1 MASTSN
7 AQRFLQVEGAGDD
20 RAIALKM
27 FWGIVIETF
36 RQSTDFWDNTGN
48 IVAHKDISAGK
59 EWQFPVIGADPTPEY
74 HTPGTELLGQ
84 VVEMTEGTVTID
96 DILVAHYDIPIDQI
110 VLSHF
115 DVMAPFARKLGRA
128 IALQVDL
135 NILVTG
141 LKAARTQLLLQSDA
155 STEIHPGGNRVNG
168 GGIGDLTTAY
178 TTNAAGAANFRDDV
192 ANLAQLMD
200 EDNVPEM
207 GRNLF
212 IHPYIRRVLGSSTVI
227 FDSDLNRNPSNDLNN
242 RVIGRLEGF
251 DVRVTNRLPS
261 TSLTTGPDKYQAD
274 FSFDN
279 TSTAT
284 TLTEGWSNTIN
295 NDGRPAAL
303 ALCGAI
309 DGMAAVGF
317 VSAGGIV
324 PHIEDDHR
332 RNTKF
337 LKAQIM
343 CGAGVM
349 MPVCAGE
356 IYVDNS

>member
-1 MASTSN
+1 MAASN
-7 AQRFLQVEGAGDD
+7 AQRFLQVEGAGDE

-115 DVMAPFARKLGRA
+115 DVMAPYARKLGRA

-135 NILVTG
+135 NILITA
-141 LKAARTQLLLQSDA
+141 LKAARHQQLLQSDA
-155 STEIHPGGNRVNG
+155 ATPIHNGGNRVNG
-168 GGIGDLTTAY
+168 GVPGDLTTAY
-178 TTNAAGAANFRDDV
+178 TTNAAGAANFRDDA

-200 EDNVPEM
+200 EDNVPEA

-261 TSLTTGPDKYQAD
+261 SALATGPAKYQAN
-274 FSFDN
+274 FAFD
-279 TSTAT
+279 SGAAD
-284 TLTEGWSNTIN
+284 LEEGWSDKIT
-295 NDGRPAAL
+295 NDGRPAAV
-303 ALCGAI
+303 AMCGAM

-349 MPVCAGE
+349 APWCAGE
-356 IYVDNS
+356 IYVDN